1 MTDAGQHR
9 KRTSSEAEL
18 IGKKL
23 GPYQILQRIGQGGMA
38 EVYLAVHERL
48 HRQVAIKVLRH
59 ELATSTNLQRFLQEA
74 RASAA
79 LVHPNIVQV
88 YDIGQ
93 HDELNYIAQ
102 EYVAGVNLKEHL
114 QKTPRHRLGLRETLS
129 ILLQVTAALQ
139 QSSLTGIVHRDIK
152 PENILLTPKGE
163 AKVADFGLAR
173 AAHFDTGELTKVN
186 MTLGTPLYMSPE
198 QIRGEEVD
206 SRSDLYSLGVTLYHI
221 LSGRTPFVG
230 DTPLSLAVQHLQTA
244 PPSLLE
250 LRPDLPKP
258 MVELVM
264 RLMAKDAKDRPSS
277 PTALLTEL
285 EELRKQL
292 QPEVWP
298 TTLIPLPTV
307 QPHLQVNSS
316 VHMATV
322 ALSRISNSRSRWL
335 PVLGIACA
343 TFLAGTIGYYGF
355 LRANPSP
362 LPTQVS
368 PPLVQRQDSVQNQY
382 LFALYNNTELHWRA
396 VTDYFPPSANELNR
410 VYGAKAN
417 LQLAKWYRDHSL
429 DDKAV
434 TILKRLK
441 GQQVPVF
448 CHIMA
453 SIELA
458 SIYRQKGDEKNSD
471 IELSE
476 ALQLS
481 SQLDPSQK
489 NEINRRLPENLNGL
503 WQTT

>member
-1 MTDAGQHR
+1 MTDPGQHR
-9 KRTSSEAEL
+9 KKPSQDAEL

-38 EVYLAVHERL
+38 EVFLAVHERL
-48 HRQVAIKVLRH
+48 HRQVAIKVLRL

-93 HDELNYIAQ
+93 HENLNYIAQ

-114 QKTPRHRLGLRETLS
+114 QKAPRHRLGVRETLS

-139 QSSLTGIVHRDIK
+139 QSSIAGIVHRDIK

-173 AAHFDTGELTKVN
+173 AAHFDSGELTQVN

-198 QIRGEEVD
+198 QIRGENVD
-206 SRSDLYSLGVTLYHI
+206 PRSDLYSLGVTLYHI
-221 LSGRTPFVG
+221 LSGRTPFQG
-230 DTPLSLAVQHLQTA
+230 DTPLSLAVQHLQSP

-258 MVELVM
+258 LVDMVM

-277 PTALLTEL
+277 PTELLTEL

-292 QPEVWP
+292 QPELWP

-307 QPHLQVNSS
+307 QPHIQVNSS
-316 VHMATV
+316 VHAATV
-322 ALSRISNSRSRWL
+322 ALSKIHRSRSRWL
-335 PVLGIACA
+335 PFVGIAA
-343 TFLAGTIGYYGF
+343 LTFVMGTLGYYGY
-355 LRANPSP
+355 LQANPSP
-362 LPTQVS
+362 LPVQQT
-368 PPLVQRQDSVQNQY
+368 PPIVQRQDSVQNQY
-382 LFALYNNTELHWRA
+382 LFALINNTELHWRA
-396 VTDYFPPSANELNR
+396 VSDYFPISANELNR

-429 DDKAV
+429 ESKAIA
-434 TILKRLK
+434 ILKRLK

-458 SIYRQKGDEKNSD
+458 SIYRQQGDEKNSD
-471 IELSE
+471 FELSE

-481 SQLDPSQK
+481 SQLDDSQK
-489 NEINRRLPENLNGL
+489 NEINRRLPENLSGL